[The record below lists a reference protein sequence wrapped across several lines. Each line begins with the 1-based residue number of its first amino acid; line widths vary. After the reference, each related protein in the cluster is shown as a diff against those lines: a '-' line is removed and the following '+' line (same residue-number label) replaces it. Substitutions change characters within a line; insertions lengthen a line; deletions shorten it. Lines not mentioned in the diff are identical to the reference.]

1 MKRSGTAKLRAYTAT
16 AALAL
21 VAALVFGRPELVAVA
36 GPFVLFLAVG
46 FSLAP
51 VPHYRTRVTLDR
63 ATAVEGE
70 RIELLVAIECVH
82 PAEDLDVRA
91 LVPSGLV
98 VEPWD
103 AALRLVAGERRNL
116 AIGIRCRRWGAYAV
130 GDLALTARDRMGLF
144 RYGARRGTHVSL
156 KVYPSNERLQT
167 LARPTRTLQFVGSLV
182 SREQGEGIELA
193 EVRPFRPG
201 DRIRSM
207 NWRASARRGG
217 LWVTDRHPERNAD
230 VVIFLDAFTELMVRN
245 GSSLEVAARAA
256 ASVAEAHL
264 AVRDR
269 VGFVSFGGAIRWL
282 VPGSGWRQRY
292 RIVDALLDT
301 QIMLSWAWKGIDAI
315 PPRTL
320 PARALVIALTPLLDE
335 RTVQA
340 LFDLRARGFDLV
352 VLEIPPE
359 RFLGPPWTDTERLA
373 RRVWVLKRDVLR
385 HRFQR
390 LGVATGV
397 WREDMSLEE
406 LMGEV
411 GAFRRSALAARA

>member
-1 MKRSGTAKLRAYTAT
+1 MLPPG
-16 AALAL
+16 L
-21 VAALVFGRPELVAVA
+21 VAEPADVPLPR
-36 GPFVLFLAVG
+36 LA
-46 FSLAP
+46 
-51 VPHYRTRVTLDR
+51 
-63 ATAVEGE
+63 
-70 RIELLVAIECVH
+70 
-82 PAEDLDVRA
+82 
-91 LVPSGLV
+91 
-98 VEPWD
+98 
-103 AALRLVAGERRNL
+103 AGEHRTL
-116 AIGIRCRRWGAYAV
+116 TIPVRCRRWGAYV
-130 GDLALTARDRMGLF
+130 IGDLVLRARDRMGLF
-144 RYGARRGTHVSL
+144 RYDAHRAAHMAL
-156 KVYPSNERLQT
+156 KVYPSSERLRT
-167 LARPTRTLQFVGSLV
+167 LARPARTLQFVGSLV

-230 VVIFLDAFTELMVRN
+230 VVIFLDAFTELVSTN
-245 GSSLEVAARAA
+245 ASSLDLAVRAA
-256 ASVAEAHL
+256 TSVAEAHL

-269 VGFVSFGGAIRWL
+269 VGFVSFGGGLRWL

-301 QIMLSWAWKGIDAI
+301 QIMLSWAWKGIDVI

-320 PARALVIALTPLLDE
+320 PPRALVIALTPLLDD

-340 LFDLRARGFDLV
+340 LLDLRARGFDLV

-359 RFLGPPWTDTERLA
+359 RFLGPARTDNERLA
-373 RRVWVLKRDVLR
+373 RRIWALKRDVLR
-385 HRFQR
+385 HRFER
-390 LGVATGV
+390 LGVSVAV
-397 WREDMSLEE
+397 WHEGASIEE

>member
-1 MKRSGTAKLRAYTAT
+1 VKRSGTPKLRAYTAT

-21 VAALVFGRPELVAVA
+21 VAALVLGRPELVAVA
-36 GPFVLFLAVG
+36 GPFVLFLVVG
-46 FSLAP
+46 LSIAP
-51 VPHYRTRVTLDR
+51 TPRYRTLVTLDHT
-63 ATAVEGE
+63 TAVEDE
-70 RIELLVAIECVH
+70 LIELQVEIVCVR
-82 PAEDLDVRA
+82 PAEDLDVRVLLPSA
-91 LVPSGLV
+91 LVGMPS
-98 VEPWD
+98 D
-103 AALRLVAGERRNL
+103 AVPRLAAGERHNL
-116 AIGIRCRRWGAYAV
+116 VIGVRCRRWGAYAV

-144 RYGARRGTHVSL
+144 RYETRAETRLAL
-156 KVYPSNERLQT
+156 KVYPSSERLHT
-167 LARPTRTLQFVGSLV
+167 LARPARTLQFVGSLV

-201 DRIRSM
+201 DRVRSM

-230 VVIFLDAFTELMVRN
+230 VVIFLDTFTELVTRDA
-245 GSSLEVAARAA
+245 SSLDVAVRAA
-256 ASVAEAHL
+256 AWVAEAHL

-269 VGFVSFGGAIRWL
+269 VGFVSFGGALRWL

-301 QIMLSWAWKGIDAI
+301 QIMLSWAWKGIDVI

-320 PARALVIALTPLLDE
+320 PPRALVIALTPLLDE

-359 RFLGPPWTDTERLA
+359 RFLDPPWTDNERLA
-373 RRVWVLKRDVLR
+373 RRVWVLKRDMLR

-411 GAFRRSALAARA
+411 GAFRRSALAAHA

>member
-1 MKRSGTAKLRAYTAT
+1 MKRSGTPKLRAYTAT
-16 AALAL
+16 AAVALA
-21 VAALVFGRPELVAVA
+21 AALVLGRSELAAVA
-36 GPFVLFLAVG
+36 APFVLFLVVG
-46 FSLAP
+46 LSPAP
-51 VPHYRTRVTLDR
+51 TPQYRTRVTLDR

-70 RIELLVAIECVH
+70 PIELRVEIECVH

-91 LVPSGLV
+91 LLPSGLA
-98 VEPWD
+98 VEPSD
-103 AALRLVAGERRNL
+103 AVPRLAAGERRNL
-116 AIGIRCRRWGAYAV
+116 VIGVRCRRWGAYAV
-130 GDLALTARDRMGLF
+130 GDLGLTARDRMGLF
-144 RYGARRGTHVSL
+144 RYEARRETRLAL
-156 KVYPSNERLQT
+156 KVYPSSERLRT
-167 LARPTRTLQFVGSLV
+167 LARPARTLQFVGSLV

-201 DRIRSM
+201 DRVRSM

-230 VVIFLDAFTELMVRN
+230 VVIFLDAFTELVDRDA
-245 GSSLEVAARAA
+245 SSLDVAVRAA
-256 ASVAEAHL
+256 ASVADGHL
-264 AVRDR
+264 ALRDR
-269 VGFVSFGGAIRWL
+269 VGFVSFGGVLRWL

-301 QIMLSWAWKGIDAI
+301 QIMLSWAWKGIDVI

-320 PARALVIALTPLLDE
+320 PPRALVIALTPLLDE

-340 LFDLRARGFDLV
+340 LFDLRARGFDMV
-352 VLEIPPE
+352 VLEIEPE
-359 RFLGPPWTDTERLA
+359 RFLGRPWTEAERLA
-373 RRVWVLKRDVLR
+373 RRVWALERDVLR

-406 LMGEV
+406 LMEEV
-411 GAFRRSALAARA
+411 GACRRSALAAHA